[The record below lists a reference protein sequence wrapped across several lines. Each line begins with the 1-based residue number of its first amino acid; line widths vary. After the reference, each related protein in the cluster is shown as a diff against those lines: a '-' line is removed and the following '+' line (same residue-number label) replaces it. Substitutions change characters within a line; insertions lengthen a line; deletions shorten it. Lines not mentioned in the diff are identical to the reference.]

1 MGLKVSIECY
11 YVSNTKRSS
20 LENIHA
26 SNVIYAGQVV
36 FRNICT
42 HICIK
47 IVTCEKNFNENTGHE
62 YVREQ
67 WGVHG
72 RIWREEREEGMKKL
86 YYNLKRKKWK
96 ENQVF
101 RRHTNDEVSA
111 MKKIPLWCLFIFNL
125 ESGQGS
131 YTGWG
136 PSLLS
141 L

>member
-1 MGLKVSIECY
+1 MGGFGGKKGKRGWRNYTIILKE
-11 YVSNTKRSS
+11 
-20 LENIHA
+20 
-26 SNVIYAGQVV
+26 
-36 FRNICT
+36 
-42 HICIK
+42 
-47 IVTCEKNFNENTGHE
+47 
-62 YVREQ
+62 
-67 WGVHG
+67 
-72 RIWREEREEGMKKL
+72 
-86 YYNLKRKKWK
+86 KKWK

-111 MKKIPLWCLFIFNL
+111 MKKNPLWCLFIFNL